1 MGSRMRWRGAT
12 TALLMGML
20 PAMASAQV
28 AVSSTGAQEPV
39 QQRDVPFTFTGPALE
54 RQALVSAVL
63 ERNQDVA
70 AARWAIDGAKARA
83 QEVRELPNLTASYS
97 FAPASPFAS
106 DVRYGQVAQISQ
118 TLPWPG
124 TLARRG
130 EQADAL
136 ADASTGDLE
145 ALRRELALAASQAFD
160 DYAYVDRA
168 LAINREHL
176 ALLREF
182 QEVAT
187 ARYAA
192 GLAPQQAPLAAEVEI
207 AHLEHRDVVLTTDR
221 QALLARM
228 NALLHRDPRAPV
240 PPPPPAPDPIP
251 QMPEIPVSAL
261 IQLAMARRPE
271 LAAAR
276 SRVSAQ
282 ETGVALAHLEGRPTF
297 QPTTS
302 FNSMWGTGA
311 HRWMVAL
318 GVSVPIWRDRI
329 RAGVARATSAV
340 SEQRS
345 RLAAL
350 EDRVAADVSVAFDRF
365 QEGHHVLTL
374 YQSRLLPAARDQT
387 AAAQTAFETGQVD
400 FLAVIDAERRLRDVE
415 LGFAGARADALRRFA
430 ALQRALG
437 DLPGDLWP
445 PRAPSSTSSIE
456 RPLIAS
462 GSGGTP

>member
-1 MGSRMRWRGAT
+1 MESRLLWRGAMG
-12 TALLMGML
+12 ALLLGML
-20 PAMASAQV
+20 PAMARAQI
-28 AVSSTGAQEPV
+28 AVSRPPVQEPV
-39 QQRDVPFTFTGPALE
+39 QQQEVPFAFTGSTLD
-54 RQALVSAVL
+54 RLALVSAVL

-83 QEVRELPNLTASYS
+83 AEVRELPNLTASYS

-106 DVRYGQVAQISQ
+106 GVRYGQVVQVSQ

-124 TLARRG
+124 TLTRRG

-145 ALRRELALAASQAFD
+145 ALRRELALVASDAFD
-160 DYAYVDRA
+160 DYEYVERA
-168 LAINREHL
+168 LAINGEHL
-176 ALLREF
+176 VLLREF

-207 AHLEHRDVVLTTDR
+207 AHLEHREVVLTTDR
-221 QALLARM
+221 QTLIARV

-240 PPPPPAPDPIP
+240 PAPAPTVR
-251 QMPEIPVSAL
+251 PVPSVPKL
-261 IQLAMARRPE
+261 PLSELVQLALARRPE

-276 SRVSAQ
+276 SRVAAQ
-282 ETGVALAHLEGRPTF
+282 ETGVELARLEGRPTF
-297 QPTTS
+297 QPMAS
-302 FNSMWGTGA
+302 YDSMWGTGA
-311 HRWMVAL
+311 HRWMVGL
-318 GVSVPIWRDRI
+318 GVSVPIWRGRI

-340 SEQRS
+340 LEQRS

-350 EDRVAADVSVAFDRF
+350 EARVAADVSVALDRF
-365 QEGHHVLTL
+365 QESHHVLTL

-437 DLPGDLWP
+437 DLPGDPRP
-445 PRAPSSTSSIE
+445 PDGPSSTSSI
-456 RPLIAS
+456 PS

>member
-1 MGSRMRWRGAT
+1 MRWRRAT
-12 TALLMGML
+12 AALLIGTL
-20 PAMASAQV
+20 PAMAAAQI
-28 AVSSTGAQEPV
+28 AASSTGVQELV
-39 QQRDVPFTFTGPALE
+39 QQQEVPFTFTGSTLD

-83 QEVRELPNLTASYS
+83 QEVRELPNLSASYS

-106 DVRYGQVAQISQ
+106 DVRYGQVAQVSQ

-160 DYAYVDRA
+160 DYAYVERS

-192 GLAPQQAPLAAEVEI
+192 GLAPQQAPLSAEVEI

-240 PPPPPAPDPIP
+240 PLPSLGPDPIP
-251 QMPEIPVSAL
+251 QMPEVPVSVL
-261 IQLAMARRPE
+261 IQLALARRPE
-271 LAAAR
+271 LTAAR

-282 ETGVALAHLEGRPTF
+282 ETGVALARLEGKPSF

-302 FNSMWGTGA
+302 FN
-311 HRWMVAL
+311 
-318 GVSVPIWRDRI
+318 
-329 RAGVARATSAV
+329 
-340 SEQRS
+340 
-345 RLAAL
+345 
-350 EDRVAADVSVAFDRF
+350 
-365 QEGHHVLTL
+365 
-374 YQSRLLPAARDQT
+374 
-387 AAAQTAFETGQVD
+387 
-400 FLAVIDAERRLRDVE
+400 
-415 LGFAGARADALRRFA
+415 
-430 ALQRALG
+430 
-437 DLPGDLWP
+437 
-445 PRAPSSTSSIE
+445 
-456 RPLIAS
+456 
-462 GSGGTP
+462 